1 MSDKEGNAPSKV
13 IHFRNVTPDITQN
26 DLLLLASPFG
36 AVEQVVMMRSRNQA
50 LMQMKEVSSAINLM
64 QYFSNVQAHVR
75 GRNLYLRFSR
85 HQELTA
91 DNNANRII
99 LITLQNPHFQPLHS
113 SLYPVTVDLLWHVF
127 APNGFIEKIVIINKS
142 AGLQALV
149 QYHTTQEATKAKN
162 ALQGT
167 TMYAGP
173 EIGVFTLD
181 IQYSN
186 LKELTVKQNTDK
198 TRDFTNPLLPVNVSH
213 ISHMQSLHAQYQ
225 AAYGYNSA
233 YYAAQ
238 AQAQAIENRL
248 AQQQQLQQ
256 QMHQQ
261 LQQVAQPAAPGVEPD
276 PQHPSS

>member
-1 MSDKEGNAPSKV
+1 MYLHQTG
-13 IHFRNVTPDITQN
+13 
-26 DLLLLASPFG
+26 LL
-36 AVEQVVMMRSRNQA
+36 
-50 LMQMKEVSSAINLM
+50 K
-64 QYFSNVQAHVR
+64 
-75 GRNLYLRFSR
+75 
-85 HQELTA
+85 
-91 DNNANRII
+91 
-99 LITLQNPHFQPLHS
+99 
-113 SLYPVTVDLLWHVF
+113 
-127 APNGFIEKIVIINKS
+127 KIVIINKS